1 MSLMQESSAAEPLF
15 SGPMENDGF
24 WANLRRSL
32 GPTFRYWMEVE
43 VHVYGFSVAANVL
56 LSFFPFLIV
65 MVSLCRYVLH
75 WNAAEQAIYL
85 ALNDLFPDAMGEY
98 VVRNLKAVF
107 WTRGP
112 FQIASVF
119 LLFFTANG
127 VFEPLEVALNRALGV
142 PKHRSFLMNQVVS
155 LGLIFA
161 CGALVMLSFIL
172 TAANQQFLVRLLGVK
187 SSLVTLLTSIFFKL
201 AALPISILV
210 LFIIYWLLPN
220 TRITPAR
227 VAPVAICVGLLLEGL
242 KYLIFLVWPW
252 LNHKLTNEY
261 GPFKYSVMIVLF
273 SFLASMIVLAGAEWV
288 GRNRIAPVSAT
299 SIDSNHE

>member
-1 MSLMQESSAAEPLF
+1 MQETSPVEPVF
-15 SGPMENDGF
+15 SGPAESHGF
-24 WANLRRSL
+24 WAAMRRL
-32 GPTFRYWMEVE
+32 FGPTVRYWMEVE
-43 VHVYGFSVAANVL
+43 VHVYGFSIAANVL

-85 ALNDLFPDAMGEY
+85 ALSDLFPDAMGEY
-98 VVRNLKAVF
+98 VVRNLKAIF

-112 FQIASVF
+112 FQLASVF

-142 PKHRSFLMNQVVS
+142 AKHRSFLMNQVVS

-172 TAANQQFLVRLLGVK
+172 TAANQQFLVRLLGVQ
-187 SSLVTLLTSIFFKL
+187 STVGTFLASAFFKI

-220 TRITPAR
+220 TKIP
-227 VAPVAICVGLLLEGL
+227 PVQVVPISIFVGILLEGL

-288 GRNRIAPVSAT
+288 GRSRIAPVTDS
-299 SIDSNHE
+299 SIDSKHE

>member
-1 MSLMQESSAAEPLF
+1 MEHTSPAEPVF
-15 SGPMENDGF
+15 SGPIETPGV
-24 WANLRRSL
+24 WANLRRL
-32 GPTFRYWMEVE
+32 FGPTFRYWMEVE
-43 VHVYGFSVAANVL
+43 VHVYGFSIAANVL

-85 ALNDLFPDAMGEY
+85 ALSDLFPDAMGEY

-142 PKHRSFLMNQVVS
+142 KKHRSFLMNQVVS

-172 TAANQQFLVRLLGVK
+172 TAANQEFLVRLLGVK
-187 SSLVTLLTSIFFKL
+187 STLGTFLASAFFKV

-220 TRITPAR
+220 TKIRPRR
-227 VAPVAICVGLLLEGL
+227 VVPIAIFAGLLLEAL

-252 LNHKLTNEY
+252 LNHKLANEY

-288 GRNRIAPVSAT
+288 GRNRIAPLSGT
-299 SIDSNHE
+299 SVDSNHE

>member
-1 MSLMQESSAAEPLF
+1 MNPHPSPETAFSLHKPRVTWWMRLKSLF
-15 SGPMENDGF
+15 
-24 WANLRRSL
+24 
-32 GPTFRYWMEVE
+32 GPTLRYWMEVE
-43 VHVYGFSVAANVL
+43 VHVYGFSIAANVL

-85 ALNDLFPDAMGEY
+85 ALSDLFPDAMGEY
-98 VVRNLKAVF
+98 VVRNLKAAF

-112 FQIASVF
+112 FQFASVF

-142 PKHRSFLMNQVVS
+142 AKHRSFLMNQVVS

-161 CGALVMLSFIL
+161 CGALVMLSFLL
-172 TAANQQFLVRLLGVK
+172 TAANQQFLARLLGVR
-187 SSLVTLLTSIFFKL
+187 SALTGFLTSAFFKI
-201 AALPISILV
+201 AALPISIVV
-210 LFIIYWLLPN
+210 LFVIYWLLPN
-220 TRITPAR
+220 TKIRPGR
-227 VAPVAICVGLLLEGL
+227 VVPVAILAGLTLEAL

-252 LNHKLTNEY
+252 LNHKLTHEY
-261 GPFKYSVMIVLF
+261 GPFKYSAMIILF
-273 SFLASMIVLAGAEWV
+273 SFLASMIVLAGAEWL
-288 GRNRIAPVSAT
+288 GRDRIAPTSKS